1 MYLYLND
8 NLNDKDT
15 LTAHIKLNNIC
26 SGGCTNCGKYLKSLC
41 LCTPY
46 NNIKKELICSSW
58 LRIIDSLFSLGIKK
72 VFFTGG
78 DPFFYEDL
86 DKIVNFAL
94 QKGVEVNIVTTG
106 LMDIPKTLSYDGN
119 IILTAFEYRN
129 YKHILKKFEKFKNVY
144 IYYIDDDLYKDFK
157 KYLKKNMNVIK
168 CTVNKEMVFN
178 SAHIFINEEGKILNN
193 FEEFENYTF

>member
-26 SGGCTNCGKYLKSLC
+26 SGGCTNCGKYLRSLC

-58 LRIIDSLFSLGIKK
+58 LRIIDSLFNLGIKK

-144 IYYIDDDLYKDFK
+144 IYYINDDLYKDFK
-157 KYLKKNMNVIK
+157 KYLKKNMNAIK

-178 SAHIFINEEGKILNN
+178 STHIFINEEGKILNN

>member
-1 MYLYLND
+1 MYLYLNE
-8 NLNDKDT
+8 KDT

-26 SGGCTNCGKYLKSLC
+26 SGGCKNCGKYLNYLC

-46 NNIKKELICSSW
+46 NNIEKELICSSW
-58 LRIIDSLFSLGIKK
+58 IGIIDSLCNLGIKK
-72 VFFTGG
+72 VYFTGG

-86 DKIVNFAL
+86 DEIVNFAL
-94 QKGVEVNIVTTG
+94 EKRLEVNIVTTG
-106 LMDIPKTLSYDGN
+106 LMDIPETLSYEGN

-157 KYLKKNMNVIK
+157 KYLKGNMNVIK
-168 CTVNKEMVFN
+168 STINKEMSFN
-178 SAHIFINEEGKILNN
+178 LTHIFINEEGRILNN
-193 FEEFENYTF
+193 FEEFENYTFEK